1 MLRKEQ
7 RRRRDLDNANRQ
19 EDGDGHPN
27 AELMA
32 LKVVTTDQFQDF
44 KKSMQMQI
52 QQVKDMV
59 PSAVF
64 VNSSGPATENSAM
77 NASVLRQMNQL
88 TDTLRNLSDRV
99 DRMEQDKYEKEV
111 EQIKEAHAKHL
122 QCLGA
127 FMQILVAQL
136 KNDSYTE
143 TLLQSYRQ
151 MFKIQETCG
160 MQFLDSAF
168 RKFVFGARG
177 QAAESDD

>member
-1 MLRKEQ
+1 
-7 RRRRDLDNANRQ
+7 
-19 EDGDGHPN
+19 
-27 AELMA
+27 
-32 LKVVTTDQFQDF
+32 
-44 KKSMQMQI
+44 
-52 QQVKDMV
+52 
-59 PSAVF
+59 
-64 VNSSGPATENSAM
+64 M
-77 NASVLRQMNQL
+77 NASVLRQMDQL
-88 TDTLRNLSDRV
+88 SDTLRNLSDRV
-99 DRMEQDKYEKEV
+99 DRMEKDKYEKEV

-136 KNDSYTE
+136 KNDTYTE
-143 TLLQSYRQ
+143 TLLKSYRQ